1 MDDKKY
7 PHFPD
12 WRTWIM
18 TVTLI
23 IQLLT
28 VVEYYHLWTALHD
41 SASLQKLVLQVQLEC
56 LENLNQELENLT
68 D

>member
-1 MDDKKY
+1 
-7 PHFPD
+7 
-12 WRTWIM
+12 M

-28 VVEYYHLWTALHD
+28 VVEYYHLWMDLHD